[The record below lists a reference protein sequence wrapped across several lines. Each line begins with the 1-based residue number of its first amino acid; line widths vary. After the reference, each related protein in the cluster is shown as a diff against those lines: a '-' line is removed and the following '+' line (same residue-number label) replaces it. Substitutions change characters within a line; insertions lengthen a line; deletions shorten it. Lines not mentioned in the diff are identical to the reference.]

1 MYYATGLVL
10 KTLPSHSQDDAPL
23 DAFAGTEKD
32 VPELQHGGPGAA
44 EWLRIFP
51 GAARLSTCPK
61 CEEWEK
67 MGKGVPKRHDGLLI
81 LLRSFFLL

>member
-51 GAARLSTCPK
+51 G
-61 CEEWEK
+61 
-67 MGKGVPKRHDGLLI
+67 PKRHDGLLI